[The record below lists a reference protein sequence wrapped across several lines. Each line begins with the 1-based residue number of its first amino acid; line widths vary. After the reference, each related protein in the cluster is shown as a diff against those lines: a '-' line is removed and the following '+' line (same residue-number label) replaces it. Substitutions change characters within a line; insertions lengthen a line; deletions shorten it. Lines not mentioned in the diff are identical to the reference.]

1 MQNNTIRRLLALI
14 AQSTLLIT
22 LSSGCTTANSV
33 KLAKE
38 ARLAYEAFLK
48 QPRDFQPLAIQ
59 GSNMTFTVNGASSIV
74 MSAPLNPLE
83 VMPRDPDAVGRIA
96 DAAKNTVLGAAGIYT
111 LGKVATTPTVVT
123 QPAPTIVRPEVVQP
137 TVITTPATPAP

>member
-1 MQNNTIRRLLALI
+1 MQKNIRRVLA
-14 AQSTLLIT
+14 T
-22 LSSGCTTANSV
+22 LSLCGFATLSPSGCATQNGVNMAQ
-33 KLAKE
+33 E

-48 QPRDFQPLAIQ
+48 QPRDFQPMAIH
-59 GSNMTFTVNGASSIV
+59 GSNMTFSVTGAHSIV

-83 VMPRDPDAVGRIA
+83 VMPRDPDAIGRIA

-123 QPAPTIVRPEVVQP
+123 QPAPTIVKPEIVQVP
-137 TVITTPATPAP
+137 AGSTP

>member
-1 MQNNTIRRLLALI
+1 MQKNIRSVVGRLVLCGLA
-14 AQSTLLIT
+14 A
-22 LSSGCTTANSV
+22 LSFSGCATQNSV
-33 KLAKE
+33 KLAQE

-48 QPRDFQPLAIQ
+48 QPRDFQPMAIH

-111 LGKVATTPTVVT
+111 LGKVATSPTVVT
-123 QPAPTIVRPEVVQP
+123 QPAPTIVKPEVVQVP
-137 TVITTPATPAP
+137 SGATP

>member
-1 MQNNTIRRLLALI
+1 MKKNIRSVVGSLSLCGLA
-14 AQSTLLIT
+14 A
-22 LSSGCTTANSV
+22 LSLTGCATQNSV
-33 KLAKE
+33 KMAQE

-48 QPRDFQPLAIQ
+48 QPRDFQPLAIH
-59 GSNMTFTVNGASSIV
+59 GSNMTFTVNGANSIV

-123 QPAPTIVRPEVVQP
+123 QPAPTIVRPEIVQ
-137 TVITTPATPAP
+137 VPAAAAASP

>member
-1 MQNNTIRRLLALI
+1 MKTIHSVVVSLSLCGLA
-14 AQSTLLIT
+14 A
-22 LSSGCTTANSV
+22 LSFTGCATQNSV
-33 KLAKE
+33 KLAQE

-48 QPRDFQPLAIQ
+48 QQRDFQPLAIH
-59 GSNMTFTVNGASSIV
+59 GSNMTFSVNNATSIV

-111 LGKVATTPTVVT
+111 LGKVATSPTVVT
-123 QPAPTIVRPEVVQP
+123 QPAPTIVKPEVVQVP
-137 TVITTPATPAP
+137 SGATP

>member
-1 MQNNTIRRLLALI
+1 MQKNIRSAVGSLVLCALA
-14 AQSTLLIT
+14 A
-22 LSSGCTTANSV
+22 LSFSGCATQNSV
-33 KLAKE
+33 KLAQE

-48 QPRDFQPLAIQ
+48 QPRDFQPMAIH

-111 LGKVATTPTVVT
+111 LGKVATSPTVVT
-123 QPAPTIVRPEVVQP
+123 QPAPTIVKPEVVQVPSGP
-137 TVITTPATPAP
+137 TP